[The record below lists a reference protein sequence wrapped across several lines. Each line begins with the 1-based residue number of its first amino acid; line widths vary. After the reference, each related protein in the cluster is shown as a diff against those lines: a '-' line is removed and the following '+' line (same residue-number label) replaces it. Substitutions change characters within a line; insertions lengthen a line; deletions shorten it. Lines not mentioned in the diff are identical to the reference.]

1 MAMLWAKW
9 RGCVGGVVL
18 LFLMGCAGQQFV
30 GFGLFQSA
38 NGGEYTVAGSAES
51 VALTMQ
57 ANLRQLGLSADVTQ
71 QGEDIRVASKTRN
84 GDKFA
89 LVLKHVK
96 SQNGEVPPSA
106 EMGLTRVRFEW
117 ENGPDEQTRTHV
129 LASLNVQS
137 TNGATK

>member
-1 MAMLWAKW
+1 MLWARW

-18 LFLMGCAGQQFV
+18 LFLMGCAGQQIA

-38 NGGEYTVAGSAES
+38 NGGAYTVPGSAES
-51 VALTMQ
+51 VALTLQ

-89 LVLKHVK
+89 LVLKHLK
-96 SQNGEVPPSA
+96 SPNGEDPSST
-106 EMGLTRVRFEW
+106 LVRFEW
-117 ENGPDEQTRTHV
+117 ANGPDEQTETHV

-137 TNGATK
+137 TTVPHK